1 MDYLNADGLGIKH
14 FGSQIKAFWGLPHST
29 KLRAGFFAQ
38 DDGGEWFLRVPSGQV
53 WDGTG
58 RINFW
63 GCGF

>member
-38 DDGGEWFLRVPSGQV
+38 DDGGEW
-53 WDGTG
+53 
-58 RINFW
+58 
-63 GCGF
+63 